1 MSAICSRCSPSS
13 SITTTVIDLIAR
25 WICKRQYRA
34 DQSRMASLLVERFSA
49 DFITRTAG
57 LHDRC
62 TFAALQPLAK
72 VDAVGTGAVRACDDE
87 EGENGARPAQDPNSK
102 QRPFTPPRVPGEI
115 VPRQLRNPHLFQVQR
130 DIGQVLFSH
139 SRSRFTDRW
148 ASPRW

>member
-34 DQSRMASLLVERFSA
+34 DQRRMASLLVERFSA

-62 TFAALQPLAK
+62 TFAALHLVRIGPSGQDWYANLLW
-72 VDAVGTGAVRACDDE
+72 VDARKWLLLAHAGSLLSAFAPAIGT
-87 EGENGARPAQDPNSK
+87 
-102 QRPFTPPRVPGEI
+102 T
-115 VPRQLRNPHLFQVQR
+115 
-130 DIGQVLFSH
+130 
-139 SRSRFTDRW
+139 
-148 ASPRW
+148 

>member
-1 MSAICSRCSPSS
+1 MSNSPTGPGES
-13 SITTTVIDLIAR
+13 
-25 WICKRQYRA
+25 Q
-34 DQSRMASLLVERFSA
+34 
-49 DFITRTAG
+49 
-57 LHDRC
+57 
-62 TFAALQPLAK
+62 FAAHEHGDDSHGQADSHEPVPLAK

-115 VPRQLRNPHLFQVQR
+115 VPRQLRNPHLFQVPR